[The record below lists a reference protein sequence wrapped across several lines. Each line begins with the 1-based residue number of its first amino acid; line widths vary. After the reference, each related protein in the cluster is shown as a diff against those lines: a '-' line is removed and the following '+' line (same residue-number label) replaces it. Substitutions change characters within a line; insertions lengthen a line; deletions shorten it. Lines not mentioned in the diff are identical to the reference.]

1 MRESKIESYLK
12 KCVIESGGMIR
23 KLSWINHKNAP
34 DRCVFL
40 NGVHFVELKKPGEKP
55 RKMQLREHARM
66 CSHGANVY
74 VIDSLELV
82 DEFITKI
89 CH

>member
-1 MRESKIESYLK
+1 MKESEIEAYLRK
-12 KCVIESGGMIR
+12 RVIEAGGMIR

-55 RKMQLREHARM
+55 RKTQLREMHRM
-66 CSHGANVY
+66 RAHGAKVY

-82 DEFITKI
+82 DEFIERIAK
-89 CH
+89 